1 MIKQEVLKLFPHIV
15 ELRRYFHKYPEIA
28 KKEFNT
34 ANKIEEELKSI
45 GLNPIRVGETGV
57 YAEIRCKNPG
67 KTIVLRADI
76 DALPINEETNLE
88 YKSQIP
94 NVMHACGHD
103 IHTASLLG
111 AARILNAHKD
121 ELNGVIRLTFQ
132 QAEEIGY
139 GAKVFIEN
147 GYLNGAD
154 RCFGLH
160 IASNLK
166 CGTIACVPGANNA
179 SVDWLKITVKGKASH
194 ISTPEGGIDALLV
207 LSKIVCEIKALAN
220 NDKLL
225 IGIGKMEAGTAY
237 NIVAEDAYLEG
248 TIRAFDPIVR
258 KDIKETI
265 INIANNIAKEFGA
278 QANVVYKD
286 YTSPLINEEVST
298 NESIDTAISLFGS
311 ENVITKR
318 KPSLSGDDFAE
329 YILCVPG
336 TYSYIG
342 TYNDIDENT
351 RLPHHNSKLV
361 IDEDSLIVVTTM
373 YAQYTIDYLSK

>member
-1 MIKQEVLKLFPHIV
+1 MIKEEVLKLFPHIV

-28 KKEFNT
+28 KNEFNT
-34 ANKIEEELKSI
+34 AKKIEEELTSI
-45 GLNPIRVGETGV
+45 GLNPIRVGGTGV
-57 YAEIRCKNPG
+57 YAEIICKNPG

-88 YKSQIP
+88 FKSQIP

-111 AARILNAHKD
+111 AARILNNHKD
-121 ELNGVIRLTFQ
+121 ELSGVIKFTFQ

-139 GAKVFIEN
+139 GAKVFIN
-147 GYLNGAD
+147 DGYLDGAD

-166 CGTIACVPGANNA
+166 CGTIACVSGPNNA

-207 LSKIVCEIKALAN
+207 LSQIVCAIKALAN
-220 NDKLL
+220 DDKLL
-225 IGIGKMEAGTAY
+225 IGIGKMEAGIAY

-248 TIRAFDPIVR
+248 TIRAFDPILR
-258 KDIKETI
+258 KNIKNQI
-265 INIANNIAKEFGA
+265 VIIANDIASKYNA
-278 QANVVYKD
+278 TVNVEYKD
-286 YTSPLINEEVST
+286 YTSPLINDEEST
-298 NESIDTAISLFGS
+298 KEAIKTAIKLFGD
-311 ENVITKR
+311 ENVITER

-342 TYNDIDENT
+342 THNDINENT
-351 RLPHHNSKLV
+351 RLPHHNSKLE
-361 IDEDSLIVVTTM
+361 IDEDSLIVGTSM
-373 YAQYTIDYLSK
+373 YISYTIDYLSK

>member
-1 MIKQEVLKLFPHIV
+1 MVKQEVLSLFPHIV

-28 KKEFNT
+28 KNEYNT
-34 ANKIEEELKSI
+34 AAKIEEELKNI

-57 YAEIRCKNPG
+57 YAEIKCKNPG

-88 YKSQIP
+88 YKSAIP

-111 AARILNAHKD
+111 AARILNNHKN
-121 ELNGVIRLTFQ
+121 ELSGTIRLTFQ

-147 GYLNGAD
+147 GYLNNAD
-154 RCFGLH
+154 NSFGVH

-179 SVDWLKITVKGKASH
+179 SVDWFKIKVKGKASH
-194 ISTPEGGIDALLV
+194 ISTPEGGIDALHV
-207 LSKIVCEIKALAN
+207 ISKIVCILKQFDSN
-220 NDKLL
+220 QDLL
-225 IGIGKMEAGTAY
+225 IGIGKMEAGVAY

-248 TIRAFDPIVR
+248 TIRAFDNELR
-258 KDIKETI
+258 KKTKDKIIEVSERIASQFEAEVTI
-265 INIANNIAKEFGA
+265 E
-278 QANVVYKD
+278 YKD
-286 YTSPLINEEVST
+286 YTSALINDLNST
-298 NESIDTAISLFGS
+298 LEAQKVAIDLFG
-311 ENVITKR
+311 EDNVITQR

-329 YILCVPG
+329 YILCVSG
-336 TYSYIG
+336 TYAYIG
-342 TYNDIDENT
+342 THNDSNEYT
-351 RLPHHNSKLV
+351 RLPHHNSKLE
-361 IDEDSLIVVTTM
+361 IDENSLIVATSIYV
-373 YAQYTIDYLSK
+373 AYTINYLNK

>member
-1 MIKQEVLKLFPHIV
+1 MVKQEVLELFPHIV

-28 KKEFNT
+28 KCEYNT
-34 ANKIEEELKSI
+34 AKKIEEELISI

-57 YAEIRCKNPG
+57 YAEIVCKNPG

-111 AARILNAHKD
+111 AARILYNHKD

-139 GAKVFIEN
+139 GAKVFINN
-147 GYLNGAD
+147 GYLDGAD
-154 RCFGLH
+154 RCYGLH

-166 CGTIACVPGANNA
+166 CGTIACVSGANNA
-179 SVDWLKITVKGKASH
+179 SVDWLKISVKGKASH

-207 LSKIVCEIKALAN
+207 LSKIVCAVKSLAN

-258 KDIKETI
+258 KDIKEKI
-265 INIANNIAKEFGA
+265 IEISNEISSSYNALV
-278 QANVVYKD
+278 NVEYKD
-286 YTSPLINEEVST
+286 YTSPLINEEEST
-298 NESIDTAISLFGS
+298 KEAIDAANSLFGS
-311 ENVITKR
+311 SNVITER

-342 TYNDIDENT
+342 THNDDVNT
-351 RLPHHNSKLV
+351 QLPHHNSKLV
-361 IDEDSLIVVTTM
+361 IDEDSLIVGTSM
-373 YAQYTIDYLSK
+373 YVQYTINYLSK

>member
-1 MIKQEVLKLFPHIV
+1 MVKDEVLKLFPHIL
-15 ELRRYFHKYPEIA
+15 ELRRYFHKFPEIA
-28 KKEFNT
+28 KNEFNT
-34 ANKIEEELKSI
+34 ACKIEEELKSI

-57 YAEIRCKNPG
+57 YAEIVCKNPG

-76 DALPINEETNLE
+76 DALPINEETDLE
-88 YKSQIP
+88 FKSAIS

-111 AARILNAHKD
+111 AARILNNHKD
-121 ELNGVIRLTFQ
+121 ELNGIIRFTFQ

-147 GYLNGAD
+147 GYLKNAD

-166 CGTIACVPGANNA
+166 CGTIACVKQANNA
-179 SVDWLKITVKGKASH
+179 SVDWFKIIVKGKASH
-194 ISTPEGGIDALLV
+194 ISTPEGGIDALLA
-207 LSKIVCEIKALAN
+207 LSQIVCKIKALAN
-220 NDKLL
+220 DDRLL
-225 IGIGKMEAGTAY
+225 IGIGKMVAGTAY

-248 TIRAFDPIVR
+248 TIRAFDPVIR
-258 KDIKETI
+258 EETKKNI
-265 INIANNIAKEFGA
+265 ELIANEIANLFNAKVEVLF
-278 QANVVYKD
+278 KD
-286 YTSPLINEEVST
+286 YTSPLINDDEATEEAVST
-298 NESIDTAISLFGS
+298 AVKLFGS
-311 ENVITKR
+311 ENVITQR

-336 TYSYIG
+336 TYAYIG
-342 TYNDIDENT
+342 THNDENEYT

-361 IDEDSLIVVTTM
+361 IDEESLIVGTSM
-373 YAQYTIDYLSK
+373 YAQYTIDYLLK

>member
-1 MIKQEVLKLFPHIV
+1 MIKEEVLKLFPHIV

-28 KKEFNT
+28 KNEYNT
-34 ANKIEEELKSI
+34 AKKIEEELISI

-57 YAEIRCKNPG
+57 YAEIICKNPG

-88 YKSQIP
+88 FKSQIQ

-111 AARILNAHKD
+111 AARILYNHKD

-139 GAKVFIEN
+139 GAKIFINE
-147 GYLNGAD
+147 GYLEGAD
-154 RCFGLH
+154 RCYGLH

-166 CGTIACVPGANNA
+166 CGTIACVTGANNA

-207 LSKIVCEIKALAN
+207 LSKIVCEVKSLAN

-248 TIRAFDPIVR
+248 TIRAFDPNIRKEVKEQIV
-258 KDIKETI
+258 T
-265 INIANNIAKEFGA
+265 IANNIASSYNA
-278 QANVVYKD
+278 LVNVEYKD
-286 YTSPLINEEVST
+286 YTSPLINEEVSNNEAIEVAT
-298 NESIDTAISLFGS
+298 NLFGS
-311 ENVITKR
+311 ENVITER
-318 KPSLSGDDFAE
+318 KPLLSGDDFAE

-342 TYNDIDENT
+342 THNDEDEDT
-351 RLPHHNSKLV
+351 KLPHHNSKLV
-361 IDEDSLIVVTTM
+361 IDEESLIVGTSMYVGYTM
-373 YAQYTIDYLSK
+373 NYLSK